1 MSTSQDI
8 DSLPKGGPVQTSYEE
23 KLWLYSLYKQGTE
36 GDISIPRPGM
46 LDILGKAKWDSWN
59 KQKGIDKAEAKRLY
73 VNALLKILKKHS
85 ELENVKVHLSELES
99 FGSTS
104 IPRLPMADMADSARP
119 ASPASSTSS
128 YHSSQASP
136 PPTIPPPPTYNM
148 LPPDPLLP
156 PPDVAED
163 IVPPS
168 ALTSSH
174 RSLLSLSQ
182 AHRSPDV
189 GLGYDH
195 ASGVP
200 SMGISAAT
208 GGGGAGHVAS
218 RAHSLI
224 GGRGGSGSV
233 QGEFRHSGKDSVHS
247 FRQRPYFEPPQ
258 QQQQYFRGGP
268 GFGAGPSAG
277 AVGARPYSPQV
288 PAVRD
293 FGGVPGPGVLGLGTG
308 PGSGLGN
315 PHTPDPH
322 LSPYLGLNAPTP
334 IYPARPGST
343 STFLSHA
350 PPQPLNVANTLQ
362 SIQTSLVALHE
373 RLSVLERT
381 QAMILRKDE
390 RRRNWFWTSRED
402 EELDEIEDDTR
413 TQRDRIKSGQSIGSI
428 NTITK
433 VSKRKGRLSTR
444 VLWFLLT
451 AFRRALVDVGVGMMI
466 LLVGVI
472 VLGGGWRRARFTF
485 GRLKTRLQ
493 KYITE

>member
-1 MSTSQDI
+1 MATSQDI
-8 DSLPKGGPVQTSYEE
+8 DSLFHRAVDIVQSLPKGGPVQTSYEE

-36 GDISIPRPGM
+36 GDISIPRPGI

-59 KQKGIDKAEAKRLY
+59 KQKGINKVEAKRLY
-73 VNALLKILKKHS
+73 VNALLKILKKHG
-85 ELENVKVHLSELES
+85 ELESVKSHLSELEA

-104 IPRLPMADMADSARP
+104 VPRLPTAGTDLARP

-136 PPTIPPPPTYNM
+136 PPTIPLPPTYNM
-148 LPPDPLLP
+148 LPPDPSLP

-182 AHRSPDV
+182 AHKSPEV
-189 GLGYDH
+189 GPSYGYPPNVPSVGAS
-195 ASGVP
+195 ASGVSP
-200 SMGISAAT
+200 AGV
-208 GGGGAGHVAS
+208 GHVAS

-224 GGRGGSGSV
+224 GGRGGSSSV
-233 QGEFRHSGKDSVHS
+233 QGDFRHSGRDSVHS
-247 FRQRPYFEPPQ
+247 FRQRPYFEPSQ
-258 QQQQYFRGGP
+258 HQYPRGGTA
-268 GFGAGPSAG
+268 AG
-277 AVGARPYSPQV
+277 VGMRSESPQM

-293 FGGVPGPGVLGLGTG
+293 FGGPGLSAGL
-308 PGSGLGN
+308 GLGN
-315 PHTPDPH
+315 PQTPDPH
-322 LSPYLGLNAPTP
+322 LSPYLGYNAPTP
-334 IYPARPGST
+334 IYPPRPGST
-343 STFLSHA
+343 STYSHV

-390 RRRNWFWTSRED
+390 RKRNWFWTSRED
-402 EELDEIEDDTR
+402 EELDEIEDE
-413 TQRDRIKSGQSIGSI
+413 TQRNRTRSAQSAGGT

-433 VSKRKGRLSTR
+433 LRRKKGRLSIR
-444 VLWFLLT
+444 VIWYMLT
-451 AFRRALVDVGVGMMI
+451 ALRRALVDVGVGMMV
-466 LLVGVI
+466 LLVGII
-472 VLGGGWRRARFTF
+472 VLGGGWRRARFTL
-485 GRLKTRLQ
+485 GRLRTRLQ
-493 KYITE
+493 RYLTD

>member
-1 MSTSQDI
+1 MATSQDI
-8 DSLPKGGPVQTSYEE
+8 DSLFHRAVDIIQSLPKGGPVQTSYDE
-23 KLWLYSLYKQGTE
+23 KLRLYALYKQSTE
-36 GDISIPRPGM
+36 GDISTNRPGL
-46 LDILGKAKWDSWN
+46 LDLLGRAKWDSWS
-59 KQKGIDKAEAKRLY
+59 KQKGIEKTEAKRLY
-73 VNALLKILKKHS
+73 VGALLKILKKHMD
-85 ELENVKVHLSELES
+85 LDNVKVYLSELES
-99 FGSTS
+99 FGSTAS
-104 IPRLPMADMADSARP
+104 LPHVNAVRP

-136 PPTIPPPPTYNM
+136 PPTMPPPPTYNM
-148 LPPDPLLP
+148 LPPDPTLP

-182 AHRSPDV
+182 AHRSPDA
-189 GLGYDH
+189 GQSYGGTSNMPS
-195 ASGVP
+195 ASIGAGAGAGAGV
-200 SMGISAAT
+200 
-208 GGGGAGHVAS
+208 GHVAS

-224 GGRGGSGSV
+224 GGRGGS
-233 QGEFRHSGKDSVHS
+233 VHS

-258 QQQQYFRGGP
+258 TQQYARGGLGP
-268 GFGAGPSAG
+268 AGTNPRS
-277 AVGARPYSPQV
+277 YSPQL

-293 FGGVPGPGVLGLGTG
+293 FGG
-308 PGSGLGN
+308 PGSVLGN

-322 LSPYLGLNAPTP
+322 LSPYLGFNAPTP

-350 PPQPLNVANTLQ
+350 QPQPLNVANTLQ

-390 RRRNWFWTSRED
+390 RKRNWFWTSRED
-402 EELDEIEDDTR
+402 EELDEIEDDTQRNR
-413 TQRDRIKSGQSIGSI
+413 TRTRSGQSAGAGST

-433 VSKRKGRLSTR
+433 FRRRKGRLSIR
-444 VLWFLLT
+444 VIWYLLS
-451 AFRRALVDVGVGMMI
+451 ALRRALLDVGVGMMV

-472 VLGGGWRRARFTF
+472 VLGGGWRRARFTLQ
-485 GRLKTRLQ
+485 RLKTRLQ
-493 KYITE
+493 RYITE